1 MHVKLNY
8 NMGPDDCKKVA
19 DKKNEKLKNLLLQNL
34 SANYIQS
41 QFTGT

>member
-19 DKKNEKLKNLLLQNL
+19 DKKKIEK
-34 SANYIQS
+34 SAATESICKLHPVTIYWHMI
-41 QFTGT
+41 

>member
-8 NMGPDDCKKVA
+8 DMGPDDCKKVA
-19 DKKNEKLKNLLLQNL
+19 DKKKLENLLLQNL